1 MAQTFQLVM
10 KSGPTPGKVFELTK
24 DEIIIGRDTAIDL
37 TISDAE
43 VSRKH
48 ARLFKQGN
56 TYMLE
61 DLGSTNGS
69 YVNGQ
74 RLIGPHAL
82 KNGELIMFGENV
94 GLVFEASSFDMDATI
109 AAGPGQFETPP
120 PIVQPSAQD
129 TAAQQPI
136 PAQTWESPAPTP
148 QPAFVGQVP
157 DGPSEPPLEPT
168 AEKKSNTRT
177 WVLAGCG
184 CLLILCCVVVGGA
197 IAFDN
202 LNLYCQPPFDALF
215 GIFGYCIP

>member
-10 KSGPTPGKVFELTK
+10 KSGPTPGKVFELIK
-24 DEIIIGRDTAIDL
+24 DEMVIGRDTTADL

-48 ARLFKQGN
+48 ARFFKQGA

-120 PIVQPSAQD
+120 PIVKPSAQD
-129 TAAQQPI
+129 TAAQQPVR
-136 PAQTWESPAPTP
+136 PQTWEQPVSE
-148 QPAFVGQVP
+148 PAFVGQVP
-157 DGPSEPPLEPT
+157 DGPSEPPLET
-168 AEKKSNTRT
+168 GIEKKSNTRT
-177 WVLAGCG
+177 WILAGCG
-184 CLLILCCVVVGGA
+184 CLLILCCVVIVGA
-197 IAFDN
+197 VAFDN
-202 LNLYCQPPFDALF
+202 MNLYCQPPFDSIF
-215 GIFGYCIP
+215 GFFGYCVP